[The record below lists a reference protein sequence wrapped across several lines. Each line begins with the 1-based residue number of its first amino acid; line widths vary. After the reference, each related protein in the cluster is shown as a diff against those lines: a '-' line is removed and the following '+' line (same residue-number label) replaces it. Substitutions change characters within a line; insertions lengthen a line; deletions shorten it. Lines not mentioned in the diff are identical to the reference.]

1 MLVIY
6 VGDARDVIKRVRSQH
21 CGGNVEASALRKHIA
36 VAKGYSLSTT
46 RRASGSSRV
55 RLALPDP
62 NRGEQEISAY
72 LRSGTWRFAI
82 CDSYEEAHDFQ
93 WYVIEQLNPLL
104 NVSRKPW
111 KVQHH
116 ARYAGLFGLLETIPG
131 MNYSQLGAMRS
142 GPGVYVLHHEV
153 PPSDAGLDRSC
164 LTQR

>member
-21 CGGNVEASALRKHIA
+21 CAGNVEASALRKHIA
-36 VAKGYSLSTT
+36 VAKGYPLSTT

-62 NRGEQEISAY
+62 SKGEQEISAY
-72 LRSGTWRFAI
+72 LRTGTWKFAI

-111 KVQHH
+111 GVQHQ
-116 ARYAGLFGLLETIPG
+116 ARYAALFGLLESIPRLD
-131 MNYSQLGAMRS
+131 YSQLGEARS
-142 GPGVYVLHHEV
+142 GPGVYVLYHEV
-153 PPSDAGLDRSC
+153 PPSGAELDDSRLS
-164 LTQR
+164 QQ